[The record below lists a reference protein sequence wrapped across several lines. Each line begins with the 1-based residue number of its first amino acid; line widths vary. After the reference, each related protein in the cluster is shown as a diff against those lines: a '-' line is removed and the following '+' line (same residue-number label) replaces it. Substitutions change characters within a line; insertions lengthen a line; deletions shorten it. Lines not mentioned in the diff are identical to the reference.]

1 MESLPASIRNSKERG
16 IHLNQKRDK
25 NESKHPLKHFR
36 LLFGAFC
43 SLCLTE
49 ISLHLNHQPLYV
61 KNNTDKKMRKEIL
74 FLTALA
80 SCLSSFGQ
88 TFEKTAQGGK
98 FQTAQP
104 TLNGR

>member
-1 MESLPASIRNSKERG
+1 
-16 IHLNQKRDK
+16 
-25 NESKHPLKHFR
+25 
-36 LLFGAFC
+36 
-43 SLCLTE
+43 
-49 ISLHLNHQPLYV
+49 
-61 KNNTDKKMRKEIL
+61 MRKEIL

-104 TLNGR
+104 TLNGEVISTLLPSCAL

>member
-1 MESLPASIRNSKERG
+1 
-16 IHLNQKRDK
+16 
-25 NESKHPLKHFR
+25 
-36 LLFGAFC
+36 
-43 SLCLTE
+43 
-49 ISLHLNHQPLYV
+49 
-61 KNNTDKKMRKEIL
+61 MRKEIL

-104 TLNGR
+104 TLNGEVIFYSPRGSDFLLSFYCAHRKVSFG

>member
-1 MESLPASIRNSKERG
+1 
-16 IHLNQKRDK
+16 
-25 NESKHPLKHFR
+25 
-36 LLFGAFC
+36 
-43 SLCLTE
+43 
-49 ISLHLNHQPLYV
+49 
-61 KNNTDKKMRKEIL
+61 MRKEIL

-104 TLNGR
+104 TLNGEVIFYSPSIVRIVKYPSAEMPEKKSYPIIKTPEKVEISYKQNGNTVSMTSTSGK